1 MLTLVFDFL
10 LAAVAV
16 GMFFGGHYG
25 VTRQAAF
32 LPLTVAV
39 IDAVFAAQ
47 VTLSLTPVL
56 SAVLVALQ
64 LVIFAGS
71 GVLLY
76 EDRVHARNKQSRRR
90 RRRDLARSRAAFEQ
104 AAARREQTDRRV
116 CA

>member
-1 MLTLVFDFL
+1 MLTLVIDIL
-10 LAAVAV
+10 LVAVAA

-25 VTRQAAF
+25 VTRQVAA
-32 LPLTVAV
+32 LPLVVAV

-56 SAVLVALQ
+56 SAVLVVLQ
-64 LVIFAGS
+64 LVILAGS

-76 EDRVHARNKQSRRR
+76 EDRVHARNKQARRR

-104 AAARREQTDRRV
+104 AAARREQTGHRV

>member
-1 MLTLVFDFL
+1 MLTLVIDIL
-10 LAAVAV
+10 LVAVAA

-25 VTRQAAF
+25 VTRQVAA
-32 LPLTVAV
+32 LPLVVAV

-56 SAVLVALQ
+56 SAVLVVLL
-64 LVIFAGS
+64 LVILAGS
-71 GVLLY
+71 GVLLH
-76 EDRVHARNKQSRRR
+76 EARVHARNKQARRR

-104 AAARREQTDRRV
+104 AAARREQTGHRV

>member
-1 MLTLVFDFL
+1 MLTLVLDFL
-10 LAAVAV
+10 LVAVAA

-25 VTRQAAF
+25 VTRQVAF
-32 LPLTVAV
+32 LPLV
-39 IDAVFAAQ
+39 IAIVDGAFAAQ
-47 VTLSLTPVL
+47 VTLSLTPAL
-56 SAVLVALQ
+56 SAILVALQ
-64 LVIFAGS
+64 LVILGGS

-104 AAARREQTDRRV
+104 AAARREQTARRV